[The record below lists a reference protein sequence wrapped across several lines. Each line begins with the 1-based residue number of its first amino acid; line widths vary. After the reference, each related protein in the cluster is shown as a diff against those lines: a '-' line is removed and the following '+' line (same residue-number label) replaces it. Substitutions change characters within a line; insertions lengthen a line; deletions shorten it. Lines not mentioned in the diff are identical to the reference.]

1 MEDMDLFQKNRLT
14 SSLKIMTKTNR
25 LCCLWICCHCITWS
39 VLAVKQTET
48 EGSWPTGQ
56 STGSKK
62 RCPPILCFGN
72 AVVCS
77 YLKGRP
83 LPCAIIALVKEVK
96 KQSLHSTC

>member
-1 MEDMDLFQKNRLT
+1 MLPLDLLLLYNLVST
-14 SSLKIMTKTNR
+14 HYHSSF
-25 LCCLWICCHCITWS
+25 
-39 VLAVKQTET
+39 VLAVRYFHEKQTET
-48 EGSWPTGQ
+48 EGYWPTGQ

-77 YLKGRP
+77 YLKESP

-96 KQSLHSTC
+96 KQSLHSMC

>member
-1 MEDMDLFQKNRLT
+1 MLPLDLLSLYNLVST
-14 SSLKIMTKTNR
+14 HYHSSF
-25 LCCLWICCHCITWS
+25 
-39 VLAVKQTET
+39 VLAVRYLHEKQTET
-48 EGSWPTGQ
+48 EGYWPTGQ

-77 YLKGRP
+77 YLKERP
-83 LPCAIIALVKEVK
+83 VPCAIIALVKEVK